1 MKPLRKSQAQ
11 FERAQAILPGG
22 VNSPVRAFRAVGG
35 KPPFILRGEGPY
47 LFDIDGNR
55 FIDYAGSFGPLILG
69 HADLEVV
76 EAVKEAAKR
85 GLTFGATTEMELE
98 LADILVNAFPSIEKV
113 RLVNSGTE
121 ATMSTLRLARAA
133 TGRDKIVKFDG
144 CYHGH
149 CDALLVKAGSGSLTF
164 GVPDS
169 AGVSAEIARTTLS
182 LPYNDV
188 DAVERVFDQEG
199 SSIAAVIV
207 EPIAGNMGLVPS
219 SNVFLGALRR
229 LTQRHHSLLIFDEVI
244 SGFRVAYG
252 GAQTMYAIY
261 PDLTCLGK
269 VIGGGLPL
277 GAYGG
282 PKEIMDLLS
291 PSGPVYQAGT
301 LAGNP
306 LATAAG
312 IQTLAILSRPGIYN
326 QLARR
331 TEQLCASL
339 KESARRA
346 NVPIHVASVASM
358 FTVFFTNRDVKS
370 YDDVKS
376 CDTDAFS
383 LYFNEMLKQGIYLP
397 PSQFETNFVSTA
409 HGPDHIEITVDASL
423 RAFQLI
429 A

>member
-269 VIGGGLPL
+269 VIGGGLPI